1 MTVGEA
7 GRGTVVRG
15 DSGAS
20 YEIPA
25 EAAFVGGEALVYR
38 ARCVDDGRPVAVKV
52 AQLPLP
58 AGAGLQEQARWL
70 QRWSAHPVAGPAL
83 VPVWDQGTWEDRPFL
98 VMDWLPATL
107 DRWVEGRN
115 LAERL
120 SVAAALLRAVE
131 RLHEAGA
138 VHGDIKPGNVA
149 VGEEGAVLLLDPAVP
164 GQDTLTPGFAAP
176 ERLAGR
182 RAEAAADRYALA
194 ATLWW
199 LLADEPPARV
209 RRPGAGQALARRLSA
224 AGLPAGVAEALD
236 ALLRA
241 PAWRR
246 RSLVPLRQAL
256 AGAPVARS
264 RPARVLMAGVVLV
277 AMVLVGLV
285 LGSRSPAVP
294 PCPAGFT
301 ADQGACV
308 HPDGRRLRYV
318 APGRFR
324 AGDPGPR
331 PGDAVP
337 HPVRLTR
344 GFWLGEVE
352 VTQALWATLDPS
364 DPVATRRQVLGEGL
378 DTVCAEWHGHD
389 LRGPDRPVVCVS
401 WLEVVAWLD
410 ALSLRDGLR
419 PVYRRETAAD
429 GQVRVTWD
437 PDADGWRLPTEAEWE
452 WAARGGRTADL
463 GPEPV
468 CVRANTRDLRAPE
481 HWGSEAP
488 CDDGHAVL
496 APVGRLAPNGLGL
509 VDMQG
514 NALEWVWD
522 VYGDHAR
529 RALRDPTG
537 PLVGP
542 WRVMRGGSW
551 NHVPRGPWAR
561 YAQAPDEHS
570 FVVGFRV
577 ARTAR

>member
-1 MTVGEA
+1 MSGGADEQRLVL
-7 GRGTVVRG
+7 RG

-20 YEIPA
+20 YELPD

-38 ARCVDDGRPVAVKV
+38 ARCLDDGRDVALKV
-52 AQLPLP
+52 AQQPLP
-58 AGAGLQEQARWL
+58 AGAWLQAQARWL
-70 QRWSAHPVAGPAL
+70 QRWCAHPQVGPSLA
-83 VPVWDQGTWEDRPFL
+83 PAWDAGTWADRPFL

-107 DRWVEGRN
+107 DRWAEGRGMPQ
-115 LAERL
+115 RIR
-120 SVAAALLRAVE
+120 VAQALVDAVD
-131 RLHEAGA
+131 RLHRAGV

-149 VGEEGAVLLLDPAVP
+149 VADDGAVLLLDPAVP
-164 GQDTLTPGFAAP
+164 GRDALTPAYASP

-182 RAEAAADRYALA
+182 PAGAAADRYAVA

-199 LLADEPPARV
+199 LLKGEVPGRGEQRGGRETRAAGRSEAGPPPAV
-209 RRPGAGQALARRLSA
+209 VAALA
-224 AGLPAGVAEALD
+224 

-246 RSLVPLRQAL
+246 RSLQPLRQAL
-256 AGAPVARS
+256 DGAPVARP

-285 LGSRSPAVP
+285 LGSRGPAVP

-496 APVGRLAPNGLGL
+496 APVGSLAPNGLGL